1 MSLLVFYIIA
11 AIALGSATGVVVTK
25 NVVHSAIFLLITLG
39 AIAAF
44 FILLL
49 SEFLARNIVPLMKKI
64 GKFSVVFR
72 QKFFALEVSPT

>member
-39 AIAAF
+39 AIAPF
-44 FILLL
+44 FIL
-49 SEFLARNIVPLMKKI
+49 
-64 GKFSVVFR
+64 
-72 QKFFALEVSPT
+72 